1 DNTTAHRNNRF
12 TIRLLEI
19 RTSGKVAPTELAP
32 SVGREAYTRAT
43 QEGCLRFHPMTKA
56 SRPTSRHPTRQSWT
70 PRLVLAVA
78 RPIPSPPVGAASA
91 THPSTNR
98 LSRRRPRARPSGL
111 RNGRSQR
118 GRHQNSGTTPTRTG
132 HRTSRTASARTRRGG
147 LRRGARPLSPYAA
160 SEAGGPWFS
169 ASSPP
174 SQW

>member
-1 DNTTAHRNNRF
+1 MPVASAARLVDDGVMTPIFTVLAALVQVAAAPPACPAFVVVVAAVSLPHAAASRAKTDNTTAHRNNRF

-91 THPSTNR
+91 THHSTNR

-111 RNGRSQR
+111 RHERTPR
-118 GRHQNSGTTPTRTG
+118 G
-132 HRTSRTASARTRRGG
+132 
-147 LRRGARPLSPYAA
+147 
-160 SEAGGPWFS
+160 
-169 ASSPP
+169 
-174 SQW
+174 